1 VRWIGGVWEGRV
13 GEVIEG
19 LERRREE
26 LGMPAD
32 DEPEG
37 SPRRVVADTLGYL
50 ENHRDQ
56 MRYAEYRRQGLP
68 ITSSHVESA
77 VKQFNR
83 RVKGTEKFWSER
95 GAEAVLQLR
104 ADYLSETEPI
114 ERFWQE
120 REAGATGR
128 RCYRRVV

>member
-1 VRWIGGVWEGRV
+1 MWRRRV
-13 GEVIEG
+13 AEVIEE
-19 LERRREE
+19 LVRRREE
-26 LGMPAD
+26 LGTSAD
-32 DEPEG
+32 DESEG
-37 SPRRVVADTLGYL
+37 GPRWVVAETLGYL

-56 MRYAEYRRQGLP
+56 MRYDEYRRQGLP

-95 GAEAVLQLR
+95 GAEALLQLR

-114 ERFWQE
+114 AKFWRE
-120 REAGATGR
+120 REANTTGR
-128 RCYRRVV
+128 RQYRQVV